1 MALPN
6 DFHSRAYMERNS
18 VVTYLADGGASI
30 AAQLVGSGLI
40 GVREGLETGIVVMI
54 LVAFL
59 VKSGRR
65 DALKW
70 VWLGVGIAVLMVAA
84 IFLVIHYGTS
94 TITGI
99 TAELVAGLASL
110 VAVVI
115 VTGMVLWMRTASRTI
130 SGDLRSGMATAL
142 AGGPLPIAMLS
153 FLAVGREG
161 VETALLMVGYAENS
175 AGSVWPLAGLLIG
188 IVIAVGL
195 TVMLYFGALRINF
208 AVFFKLTGVLLI
220 LVAAGILAYAVR
232 ALQTVG
238 WLPGLDST
246 AFDISQHVD
255 LSSWYGAVLAG
266 IFNFRPDPT
275 VLQAGAWV
283 VYAVVVLALFL
294 RPTPAVPSP
303 AAPDTVGARQS

>member
-1 MALPN
+1 M
-6 DFHSRAYMERNS
+6 
-18 VVTYLADGGASI
+18 VTYLADGGASI

>member
-1 MALPN
+1 
-6 DFHSRAYMERNS
+6 

-70 VWLGVGIAVLMVAA
+70 VWLGVGAAVVMVAA
-84 IFLVIHYGTS
+84 IFLIIHYGTS
-94 TITGI
+94 TITGM
-99 TAELVAGLASL
+99 TAELVAGIASL

-115 VTGMVLWMRTASRTI
+115 VTAMVLWMRTASRTI
-130 SGDLRSGMATAL
+130 AGDLKSGMANAL
-142 AGGPLPIAMLS
+142 AGGPLAITMLA

-161 VETALLMVGYAENS
+161 VETALLMVGYAENT
-175 AGSVWPLAGLLIG
+175 AGSMWPLAGLLIG
-188 IVIAVGL
+188 VVVAVGL
-195 TVMLYFGALRINF
+195 TVLLYFGALQINF
-208 AVFFKLTGVLLI
+208 AVFFKFTGALLI
-220 LVAAGILAYAVR
+220 VVAAGILAYAVR

-238 WLPGLDST
+238 WLPGLQSM
-246 AFDISQHVD
+246 AFDISHRID
-255 LSSWYGAVLAG
+255 LSSWYGAVLSG

-275 VLQAGAWV
+275 VLQVIAWV
-283 VYAVVVLALFL
+283 VYLVVVMTLFL
-294 RPTPAVPSP
+294 RPTPAPTP
-303 AAPDTVGARQS
+303 KAAAEVRVDADV